1 MSVDFIG
8 EERIICFGGR
18 IGVDTNP
25 SEEDYEFSSD
35 AIGYM

>member
-1 MSVDFIG
+1 MSVNLIG
-8 EERIICFGGR
+8 EERIICFGGK
-18 IGVDTNP
+18 IGVDTSS